1 MSVDPPSLKN
11 AGMQAGWKRQE
22 GEGEKGTAMGQVRNH
37 IDRRTLI
44 GGAIGVAAVAASGVR
59 AQGLVLPKSPV
70 TINVIDVG
78 GALAL
83 MQKGFEEYR
92 KAKPELVSRITY
104 VKAPAPELASKVKA
118 QQEAGRVDLDM
129 VLTGSD
135 GLAAG
140 LEQGLWI
147 KLLPTYADKFPGLE
161 ENYEPAAL
169 NLHKAQGQGYG
180 VVINYYPSG
189 PLLEY
194 APERVKD
201 VPTTAEEL
209 LAWAKAHP
217 GRFMYARPANSGPA
231 RTFMMGLPYILND
244 KDPKDPVNGWDK
256 TWAYLRELN
265 QFVDYYPAGTGAT
278 MKEFGEGS
286 RDMIISTTGWDINPR
301 ALGIVPKSAKIGT
314 LKGFHWVSDAFF
326 MVVPKGAAEEK
337 LAVLVDLMNF
347 LLKPEQQAFAYDE
360 GYLYPGPAVKNVPLS
375 MAPKESQD
383 IIKEFGRPE
392 YADLVANNPIE
403 LPLTPDKMVIAF
415 RRWDEEVGSK
425 RSK

>member
-1 MSVDPPSLKN
+1 M
-11 AGMQAGWKRQE
+11 
-22 GEGEKGTAMGQVRNH
+22 KGQQMH
-37 IDRRTLI
+37 IDRRMLL
-44 GGAIGVAAVAASGVR
+44 GGAAGMAALASTGVR
-59 AQGLVLPKSPV
+59 AQSLALPKSPV
-70 TINVIDVG
+70 ALNVIDVG

-83 MQKGFEEYR
+83 MQKAFEEYR

-104 VKAPAPELASKVKA
+104 VKATAPELASKVKA
-118 QQEAGRVDLDM
+118 QQNAGRIDLDM

-140 LEQGLWI
+140 LDQGLWI
-147 KLLPTYADKFPGLE
+147 KLLPTYADKFPGIE

-169 NLHKAQGQGYG
+169 NLHRAQGQGYG

-201 VPTTAEEL
+201 VPRTAEEL

-217 GRFMYARPANSGPA
+217 NRFMYARPANSGPG
-231 RTFMMGLPYILND
+231 RTFMMGLPYILGD
-244 KDPKDPVNGWDK
+244 RDPMDPINGWQK

-265 QFVDYYPAGTGAT
+265 TSIEYYPSGTTAT

-286 RDMIISTTGWDINPR
+286 RDIIISTTGWDINPR
-301 ALGIVPKSAKIGT
+301 ALGIVPKTAQIGT

-326 MVVPKGAAEEK
+326 MVVPKGVADEK
-337 LAVLVDLMNF
+337 LAVLVDLMAF
-347 LLKPEQQAFAYDE
+347 LLKPEQQAFSYDE

-383 IIKEFGRPE
+383 VIKEFGRPE
-392 YADLVANNPIE
+392 YVDLISRNPIE
-403 LPLTPDKMVIAF
+403 LPLPPEKMVVAF
-415 RRWDEEVGSK
+415 RRWDEEIGSK
-425 RSK
+425 RGR